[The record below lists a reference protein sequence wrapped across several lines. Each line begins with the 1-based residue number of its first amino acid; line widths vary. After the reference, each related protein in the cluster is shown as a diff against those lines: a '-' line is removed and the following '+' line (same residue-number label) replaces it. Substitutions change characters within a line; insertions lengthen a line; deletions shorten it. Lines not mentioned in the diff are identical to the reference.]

1 MKFYYDIVTHTS
13 IEVDFQYIYD
23 EIKKFRES
31 EGEGCTVEE
40 IQDDFIDSFE
50 DWIIG
55 LYTKD
60 FDIEY
65 NERYAD
71 LLIDEWCKFIKQ
83 LSDESL

>member
-13 IEVDFQYIYD
+13 IDVNFQHIFN

-31 EGEGCTVEE
+31 EGKGCTIEE

-55 LYTKD
+55 LYTED

-65 NERYAD
+65 NEGYAD